1 MSRKLH
7 ELSSSRR
14 RLSNESFNSHV
25 NSSETRIFGLNYVL
39 QKLEV
44 GVYRL
49 EAKDNVHNSELAFTI
64 EKNLRSQDLIDLIE
78 IHQALS
84 LNGDLLI

>member
-14 RLSNESFNSHV
+14 RLSDESFNSHV
-25 NSSETRIFGLNYVL
+25 NSSETRIFGLNYVF

-44 GVYRL
+44 GGNRL
-49 EAKDNVHNSELAFTI
+49 ESKDNVYNSELAFTI
-64 EKNLRSQDLIDLIE
+64 EKNLRSQDLIELIE